1 MVPSLIE
8 LQEQYGERGLTILA
22 IDAGDEDVPTVRA
35 FVQANKVNYINLM
48 ADAHVVQA
56 YRLTAHPLIVFV
68 TPAGNIFSTYLGFI
82 SKEALEREILAL
94 LAEQR

>member
-8 LQEQYGERGLTILA
+8 LQEQYGKRGLVILA
-22 IDAGDEDVPTVRA
+22 IDVGDEDMSKVRA

-48 ADAHVVQA
+48 ADARVTQA
-56 YRLTAHPLIVFV
+56 YRLTAHPFTVFV
-68 TPAGNIFSTYLGFI
+68 TPQGEIFSTYLGFMN
-82 SKEALEREILAL
+82 KEALERELLAL